1 MEEENPYFS
10 VSTEALLPT
19 PASCRSSRTPSPS
32 GIHMAPSRPALRRDN
47 ITRNGRPEG
56 KELRWTNPVGDAS
69 ENPQD
74 ILPDSAEDGR
84 PRAPQIPPA
93 VHLSF
98 DTPTYNGESADDHNV
113 QRKFERRLT
122 GFPSDVDEE
131 PLRQTSS
138 EQRKSRELHFAYERA
153 QKLASRLRMPSF
165 ARKAR
170 PMKSKDD
177 GGGSGDA
184 FIPVDLNEKD
194 DSLNEPTHPMNS
206 SPSSI
211 TEAHNIVRRL
221 SRHRLDPLTHN
232 RPIDLPSGQVTP
244 YGERDPNNYVEPRSH
259 YRGSILFNLL
269 KLYHNGEQEG
279 REESQQ
285 LSSSS
290 LPLHHSPQQSI
301 SIPST
306 PRTKSKWYDKSKN
319 LSSSSLSTLL
329 PDAQSRR
336 SSVDHGLK
344 HSRSSSMLASAAKKL
359 LPRPRLEDEIR
370 ISVHIAETISRQRY
384 LMKLCQALM
393 KYGAPTHRLEEYMC
407 MTARVLEID
416 AQFLYVPGCMFFSF
430 GDSATHTTELKL
442 LKYPPGLDLGRL
454 ADVHEIYKEVVHDVI
469 GVEEAIQTLD
479 EINRRKDKYNKWWL
493 IFFYGCA
500 SACVGPFAF
509 EAGALDMPI
518 AFLLGCILGALK
530 YLVVPRSP
538 LYSNVFELT
547 AAMVTS
553 FLARAFGSIRADSG
567 ESRRLFCFPAL
578 AQSSIALILPGYM
591 VLCSSLELQSRNML
605 AGSVRLVYSIIYS
618 LVLGFG
624 MMLGTSFYGSMDPY
638 ATSAYACRGA
648 ARFGNINEYA
658 RKFPSVILFTLCL
671 VMINQAKWKQAP
683 VMIIISFAGY
693 VVNFFSVKRFANN
706 TQIASVLGAFVIGV
720 MGNLYSR
727 LRHGLAAAAILPAI
741 FVQVPSGL
749 AASGSLLSSLAF
761 ANEINRN
768 KTATHNADKN
778 SLDPILPVNLT
789 ETSKG
794 LPQLLGANK
803 MYGNVVFDLAYGMVQ
818 VSIAITVGLFL
829 AALVV
834 YPLGKRRSGLFSF

>member
-1 MEEENPYFS
+1 MEEENPYFA

-19 PASCRSSRTPSPS
+19 PASCRSSQTPSPS

-74 ILPDSAEDGR
+74 ILPDSAEDCR

-98 DTPTYNGESADDHNV
+98 DTPTYNGESAEDHN
-113 QRKFERRLT
+113 
-122 GFPSDVDEE
+122 
-131 PLRQTSS
+131 
-138 EQRKSRELHFAYERA
+138 
-153 QKLASRLRMPSF
+153 
-165 ARKAR
+165 
-170 PMKSKDD
+170 
-177 GGGSGDA
+177 
-184 FIPVDLNEKD
+184 
-194 DSLNEPTHPMNS
+194 
-206 SPSSI
+206 
-211 TEAHNIVRRL
+211 
-221 SRHRLDPLTHN
+221 
-232 RPIDLPSGQVTP
+232 
-244 YGERDPNNYVEPRSH
+244 
-259 YRGSILFNLL
+259 
-269 KLYHNGEQEG
+269 LYHNAEQEG

-509 EAGALDMPI
+509 EAGALDIPI

-567 ESRRLFCFPAL
+567 ESRSLFCFPAL

-624 MMLGTSFYGSMDPY
+624 MMLGV
-638 ATSAYACRGA
+638 A
-648 ARFGNINEYA
+648 
-658 RKFPSVILFTLCL
+658 
-671 VMINQAKWKQAP
+671 WK
-683 VMIIISFAGY
+683 
-693 VVNFFSVKRFANN
+693 FSVPDERHSSAGHKN
-706 TQIASVLGAFVIGV
+706 TFVFILSCFYV
-720 MGNLYSR
+720 M
-727 LRHGLAAAAILPAI
+727 
-741 FVQVPSGL
+741 
-749 AASGSLLSSLAF
+749 
-761 ANEINRN
+761 
-768 KTATHNADKN
+768 K
-778 SLDPILPVNLT
+778 
-789 ETSKG
+789 
-794 LPQLLGANK
+794 
-803 MYGNVVFDLAYGMVQ
+803 
-818 VSIAITVGLFL
+818 
-829 AALVV
+829 
-834 YPLGKRRSGLFSF
+834 